1 MTLPQD
7 FDLQTRPLEV
17 AGWNRRSLIALD
29 EIVRSVARAFDFE
42 FSELKGRW
50 IGHEAARV
58 RGFIF
63 ALAYDLFD
71 VPTRRLSDRFDLTPG
86 GVRASIRRAR
96 FVLSTEPRQRRRL
109 QSCVE
114 ELEIGWMPRH

>member
-1 MTLPQD
+1 MTRSQAFELE
-7 FDLQTRPLEV
+7 LRPLEV
-17 AGWNRRSLIALD
+17 AGWKRHSRIALD
-29 EIVRSVARAFDFE
+29 EIVRSVARAYDFE
-42 FSELKGRW
+42 VKELTGRW

-71 VPTRRLSDRFDLTPG
+71 VSTRRLSDRFGLSPG

-96 FVLSTEPRQRRRL
+96 FVLETEPRQRRRL
-109 QSCVE
+109 LRCVE
-114 ELEIGWMPRH
+114 ELEIGWLPEP